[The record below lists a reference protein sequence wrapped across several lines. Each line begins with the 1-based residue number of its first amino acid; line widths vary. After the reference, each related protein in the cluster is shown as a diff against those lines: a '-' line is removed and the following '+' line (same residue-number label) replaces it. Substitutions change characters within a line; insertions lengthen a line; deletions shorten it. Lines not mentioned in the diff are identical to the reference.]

1 MSSSNLSEMTDQ
13 IIMAF
18 SGVIDEAMSIL
29 QANEVVSATTSSST
43 R

>member
-29 QANEVVSATTSSST
+29 QANEVVAATTSSST

>member
-1 MSSSNLSEMTDQ
+1 VSSSNLSEMTDQ
-13 IIMAF
+13 IVMAF

-29 QANEVVSATTSSST
+29 QVKEDVAATTSSPM